1 MPPKKRR
8 SKLMPRPEHKK
19 PRLNNAKDGDKRKEP
34 VRDTTPTPSSG
45 FRTLSTRK
53 VAAKASD
60 KIKSLYN
67 ESAFFNEHDA
77 SVVDKSN
84 KRSNKRK
91 QKNTGPKS
99 KSTTRSEEVP
109 KADPKNKTASNPKQP
124 LNHDKTFKQPTL
136 FTALPPAFSNSS
148 DELSH
153 APEGFNSTLNSAFPE
168 ISDTPRLARIA
179 SPVKVKS
186 PKTYLR
192 KALHADNMGPPSQSI
207 MEAVA
212 GGHSSPTKQKH
223 MPQPM
228 NSRVQGADTFAKGQG
243 AYSSNDGNLSETTLN
258 IPKSRTKNTRS
269 GKNTKSASSLI
280 SLPNNHKTGG
290 IDTHTQKST
299 GAHIPILKTS
309 TTEDR
314 LNYPSSTTID
324 KSLFSNSK
332 LGHEPISWKEKY
344 EQLLNIRI
352 TKPEKML
359 QDFMESTSN
368 RSEKL
373 FSDLQLQRYKY
384 EQEHIQQ
391 EQKKWTEMI
400 ENIVGLKET
409 ILTMTGHSTE
419 NIEDMKND
427 VLNQFDSKFSS
438 MLEELSA
445 QSTSSSGKAGVR
457 PKKQQRETG
466 ASLDAIEELKEEL
479 NSTYT
484 KTSKDIERILRYIQ
498 LNEFDD
504 DSPNSSQSKK
514 QSYNSDKDRDEEDAN
529 EEEENE
535 EDKIGNMKTVIQFL
549 YYLCGVEV
557 YEINYNPT
565 GIKYNCMQKGLFG
578 QFVYGITVQ
587 TDAQLSRKT
596 KSTKARRPIKSLKLT
611 DFTEVTYTPTFN
623 EANMVT
629 FNKLPLYF
637 QDQLDFRIDSV
648 SNF

>member
-8 SKLMPRPEHKK
+8 TKLMPRPEHKK
-19 PRLNNAKDGDKRKEP
+19 PRLKNPKDVDKHKEP

-45 FRTLSTRK
+45 SRTLSTRK

-77 SVVDKSN
+77 SFVDNSN
-84 KRSNKRK
+84 KQSNKRK
-91 QKNTGPKS
+91 QKATGPKS
-99 KSTTRSEEVP
+99 SSTTRSEEVP
-109 KADPKNKTASNPKQP
+109 KADPKNKTASNRKQP
-124 LNHDKTFKQPTL
+124 LNHDKIVKQSTL

-148 DELSH
+148 DEPARVL
-153 APEGFNSTLNSAFPE
+153 EGLNLTLNTAFPE
-168 ISDTPRLARIA
+168 ISDMPRLARVA

-186 PKTYLR
+186 PNTYLR

-212 GGHSSPTKQKH
+212 GGHNSPPKQKQI
-223 MPQPM
+223 PRPT

-243 AYSSNDGNLSETTLN
+243 AYDSNDGNLSEATLN

-269 GKNTKSASSLI
+269 NKNTKSAISLI
-280 SLPNNHKTGG
+280 QLPNNDKTGDIG
-290 IDTHTQKST
+290 THTQKST
-299 GAHIPILKTS
+299 GAHISILN
-309 TTEDR
+309 TTAEDG

-324 KSLFSNSK
+324 KSRFSNSK
-332 LGHEPISWKEKY
+332 LGQEPISWKEKY
-344 EQLLNIRI
+344 EQLLNTRI
-352 TKPEKML
+352 TKPEQML
-359 QDFMESTSN
+359 QDYMESMSN

-373 FSDLQLQRYKY
+373 FSNLQLQRHKY
-384 EQEHIQQ
+384 EQNHIQQ
-391 EQKKWTEMI
+391 ERKKWTEMI
-400 ENIVGLKET
+400 ENIVGLKES

-419 NIEDMKND
+419 NIEDMKNE
-427 VLNQFDSKFSS
+427 VLNQFDSRFSS
-438 MLEELSA
+438 MLEEFSA
-445 QSTSSSGKAGVR
+445 QSTISSGKAGVR
-457 PKKQQRETG
+457 PKKQRETG
-466 ASLDAIEELKEEL
+466 TSLDAIEELKEEL

-484 KTSKDIERILRYIQ
+484 KTSKDIEKILRYIQ
-498 LNEFDD
+498 LNEFDN
-504 DSPNSSQSKK
+504 SSNSSQSKK
-514 QSYNSDKDRDEEDAN
+514 QGYNSGKDRDEEDS
-529 EEEENE
+529 NE
-535 EDKIGNMKTVIQFL
+535 EDDDEKEEIGSIKTTIQFL

-557 YEINYNPT
+557 CGIDYKPT

-587 TDAQLSRKT
+587 TEPQLSRKT
-596 KSTKARRPIKSLKLT
+596 KSTKPKPPIKSLKLT